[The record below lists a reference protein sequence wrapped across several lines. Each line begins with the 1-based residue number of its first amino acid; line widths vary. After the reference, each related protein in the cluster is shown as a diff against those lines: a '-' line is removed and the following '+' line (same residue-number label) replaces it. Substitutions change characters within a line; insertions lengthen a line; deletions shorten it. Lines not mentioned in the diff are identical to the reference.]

1 MNINEFNNKILIVE
15 NNIKKYILKQIN
27 KTNKLL
33 NIKIITLDELK
44 KKYYFDYSKET
55 IYYVSKKYNVI
66 KDVAEIYIDN
76 LYYVQEIE
84 DKKID
89 FLNKIK
95 KDLIQNNLLKENK
108 LFKKYLS
115 DKNIVLF
122 NLKYVD
128 KFYIKIFDELKK
140 KNNVIEYNDTY
151 QETKKML
158 YKANNK
164 EEEITFV
171 ASEICKLVKCGI
183 DINKIKLANVQN
195 DYLYIIEKTFKLFNI
210 PVILPTF
217 DTIKGTLIVN
227 KFKELFSNNINNTLE
242 ELTRYIKT
250 EEDSKIYK
258 QIVNIINEYTFEKDI
273 LSVKDYIFSDID
285 NIKCDIKQITNKV
298 ECIDI
303 KDVIED
309 EYVFLINY
317 NEGVIP
323 TNYKDE
329 DYLTDKLKEKL
340 NLSTS
345 FDKNEKENNRLIEII
360 KKTENL
366 IITYSAYN
374 LNGEL
379 YISSTYNKDLFIE
392 SNVKLNFNHSH
403 KYNKLKLISEK
414 DENKKFG
421 TITQNL
427 IDLMTHY
434 KNEEYLTYD
443 NKFKGI
449 NKEKLNNY
457 LKNKLT
463 LSYTSMN
470 SYYECSFKYYLD
482 YILKI
487 GKREETF
494 ELVIGN
500 IFHNI
505 LSKVFNEEETIDELW
520 NEELS
525 KQTYEFNNS
534 DKYFLNKLKDELILI
549 VETIKKQLTYTSLT
563 KTMYEK
569 EIIVNVNEN
578 LNITFKGFIDKIMYE
593 SFNGETIVAIID
605 YKTGNPNLNINNI
618 PYGLDMQ
625 LPVYIYLLKNSNDLN
640 NVKIGGFYLQK
651 ILNNTIDRQER
662 INSLKL
668 QGYSNSSE
676 NILEKVDS
684 SYMDSKVIKS
694 MKVSNNGFYAYS
706 KVISDENIDKLSN
719 LVKDKINEASL
730 NIIDGKFDIN
740 PKEMNGK
747 NIGCKYCKYK
757 DICYMKHKDTIILK
771 ELKNILEEDNNA
783 NVD

>member
-89 FLNKIK
+89 FLNTIK
-95 KDLIQNNLLKENK
+95 KDLIENNLLKENK
-108 LFKKYLS
+108 LFKSFLNN
-115 DKNIVLF
+115 KNIILY

-140 KNNVIEYNDTY
+140 TNNVIEYNDTY

-158 YKANNK
+158 YKANDK

-171 ASEICKLVKCGI
+171 ASEICKLIKCGI
-183 DINKIKLANVQN
+183 NINKIKLANVQN

-374 LNGEL
+374 LTGEL

-421 TITQNL
+421 TITQDL

-443 NKFKGI
+443 NRFKGI

-668 QGYSNSSE
+668 QGYSNSNE

-747 NIGCKYCKYK
+747 NIGCNYCKYK

-783 NVD
+783 NMD

>member
-89 FLNKIK
+89 FLNTIK
-95 KDLIQNNLLKENK
+95 KDLIENNLLKENK
-108 LFKKYLS
+108 LFKSFLNN
-115 DKNIVLF
+115 KNIILY

-140 KNNVIEYNDTY
+140 TNNVIEYNDTY

-158 YKANNK
+158 YKANDK

-171 ASEICKLVKCGI
+171 ASEICKLIKCGI
-183 DINKIKLANVQN
+183 NINKIKLANVQN

-285 NIKCDIKQITNKV
+285 NIKCDIKQVTNKV

-303 KDVIED
+303 KDIIED

-374 LNGEL
+374 LTGEL

-421 TITQNL
+421 TITQDL

-443 NKFKGI
+443 NRFKGI

-668 QGYSNSSE
+668 QGYSNSNE

-747 NIGCKYCKYK
+747 NIGCNYCKYK

-783 NVD
+783 NMD

>member
-89 FLNKIK
+89 FLNTIK
-95 KDLIQNNLLKENK
+95 KDLIENNLLKENK
-108 LFKKYLS
+108 LFKSFLNN
-115 DKNIVLF
+115 KNIILY

-140 KNNVIEYNDTY
+140 TNNVIEYNDTY

-158 YKANNK
+158 YKANDK

-171 ASEICKLVKCGI
+171 ASEICKLIKCGI
-183 DINKIKLANVQN
+183 NINKIKLANVQN

-374 LNGEL
+374 LTGEL

-421 TITQNL
+421 TITQDL

-443 NKFKGI
+443 NRFKGI

-505 LSKVFNEEETIDELW
+505 LSKVFNEDETIDELW

-625 LPVYIYLLKNSNDLN
+625 LPVYIYLVKNSSDLN

-651 ILNNTIDRQER
+651 ILNSAIDKQER
-662 INSLKL
+662 IDSLKL
-668 QGYSNSSE
+668 QGYSNSNE

-747 NIGCKYCKYK
+747 NIGCNYCKYK

>member
-89 FLNKIK
+89 FLNTIK
-95 KDLIQNNLLKENK
+95 KDLIENNLLKENK
-108 LFKKYLS
+108 LFKSFLNN
-115 DKNIVLF
+115 KNIILY

-317 NEGVIP
+317 NEGIIP

-374 LNGEL
+374 LTGEL

-443 NKFKGI
+443 NRFKGI

-505 LSKVFNEEETIDELW
+505 LSKVFNEDETIDELW

-651 ILNNTIDRQER
+651 ILNSAIDKQER

-668 QGYSNSSE
+668 QGYSNSNE

-694 MKVSNNGFYAYS
+694 MKISNNGFYAYS

-747 NIGCKYCKYK
+747 NIGCNYCKYR

-783 NVD
+783 NMD

>member
-443 NKFKGI
+443 NKFKWI

-747 NIGCKYCKYK
+747 NIGCNYCKYK